1 MGNSIFNQDSNTG
14 SSHSDVGMPVMAGVG
29 GVKDM
34 DPSPEKPVQSART
47 PTERKRK
54 RKNNPG
60 TPVDTGSAP
69 PLTGSESGGKGVK
82 KINEYFSKHNP
93 SSPVRSVPP

>member
-1 MGNSIFNQDSNTG
+1 MQ
-14 SSHSDVGMPVMAGVG
+14 MAG
-29 GVKDM
+29 KET

-54 RKNNPG
+54 RKTNPAG
-60 TPVDTGSAP
+60 NAPVDPASAAQLAAIDP
-69 PLTGSESGGKGVK
+69 GGKGVK

-93 SSPVRSVPP
+93 SSPVRPVPSGIDVIKLFMAVID